1 MVAAIIVKKQIRPFN
16 KKIKV
21 SGDKSLSIRWA
32 LLASQAKGKS
42 KAYNLLKSLDI
53 LSTLNSLK
61 KLGIKVKLRKK
72 YCEIEGNGLNTFKNK
87 EKITLNAGN
96 SGTFS
101 RLILGLL
108 IHHKKN

>member
-21 SGDKSLSIRWA
+21 SGDKILSIRCA

-87 EKITLNAGN
+87 QKITQNAGN
-96 SGTFS
+96 SCNF
-101 RLILGLL
+101 
-108 IHHKKN
+108 